1 MSYRVTVTESK
12 ITEYEVIADSEKE
25 AEEKLK
31 DYLDRVRG
39 YGERSMG
46 NLYPPMFTRTRTTY
60 QVEPVE

>member
-12 ITEYEVIADSEKE
+12 ITEYEVSADSEQE
-25 AEEKLK
+25 AEEILK
-31 DYLDRVRG
+31 DYLDGVRG

-60 QVEPVE
+60 KVEPVE